1 MEKVSKNKYKFKR
14 LTPMKYK
21 KLSEDCYF
29 IKIKNN
35 WYNLID
41 LYQDINIGKITDQ
54 NNTKFT
60 DDEIKKIRTMYNNI
74 IEVDNDSSNNLLN
87 DYIEIFESQ
96 INELYRNQE
105 EIYAIT
111 QSHQNE
117 IEKIN
122 RDL

>member
-1 MEKVSKNKYKFKR
+1 MEKVSKNKYRFKR

-29 IKIKNN
+29 IKLRNN

-41 LYQDINIGKITDQ
+41 LYQDINTGKTHDQ
-54 NNTKFT
+54 NNSKFSPE
-60 DDEIKKIRTMYNNI
+60 EIKKIRTMYNNI
-74 IEVDNDSSNNLLN
+74 IEVDNDSSNNLLY

-111 QSHQNE
+111 QSHKNE
-117 IEKIN
+117 LEKIN
-122 RDL
+122 KEL

>member
-1 MEKVSKNKYKFKR
+1 MNSKFKFKR

-29 IKIKNN
+29 IKLRNN
-35 WYNLID
+35 WFNLID
-41 LYQDINIGKITDQ
+41 LYNEINLNQSDSSDH
-54 NNTKFT
+54 TKFT
-60 DDEIKKIRTMYNNI
+60 TDEIKKIKSMYNNI
-74 IEVDNDSSNNLLN
+74 IEVETDSSNNLLN

-111 QSHQNE
+111 QSHKNE
-117 IEKIN
+117 IEKISKV
-122 RDL
+122 L

>member
-1 MEKVSKNKYKFKR
+1 MNSKFKFKR

-29 IKIKNN
+29 IKLRNN

-41 LYQDINIGKITDQ
+41 VYKEINLDNHT
-54 NNTKFT
+54 NSNSKFT
-60 DDEIKKIRTMYNNI
+60 KEEEKKIKSMYNNI

-111 QSHQNE
+111 QSHKNE
-117 IEKIN
+117 IEKISKI
-122 RDL
+122 L